1 MKSIS
6 RPVTGLVGFQLSIK
20 DQVEGIV
27 VSICGGGGVDGG
39 FPWDLAK
46 SLGVVVGSIGYGVG
60 VAGMIMGVGVGKGVG
75 KIAGVDFG
83 GKGLSVGV
91 G

>member
-27 VSICGGGGVDGG
+27 FPICGGWGVDGV
-39 FPWDLAK
+39 FLWDLAK
-46 SLGVVVGSIGYGVG
+46 SLGVVVGNIGYGVG
-60 VAGMIMGVGVGKGVG
+60 VGGMIMGVGVGKGVG
-75 KIAGVDFG
+75 KITGVDFG